1 MNKTIS
7 FLVLVSFLF
16 FFSCQNLF
24 PTRSSQGNT
33 KDRQVVIT
41 PKHPNIL
48 LINVDDLG
56 WADTEAYGSTFYE
69 TPNINWL
76 ARKGMRF
83 TQAYAAASNCAP
95 SRACMLSGQ
104 QTPRHGIYTVA
115 NSTRGKAEDRK
126 LIPTPNTTVLVD
138 SFITIAEVLK
148 KVGYQTATFGKWHL
162 GEDPMTQGFDV
173 NVAGY
178 HKGNPGKDGYF
189 NPSKFINLEDS
200 PKGAHLTDELTKK
213 AIEFITEHQQQPF
226 FAYLPFYAV
235 HTPLQTKKELENKYK
250 QKGGN
255 ELQNHEIYAGMVETV
270 DTNIG
275 KLLHTLRQLDLLKNT
290 LIIFTSDNGGIRAV
304 SSQHPL
310 RAGKGSYYEG
320 GIRVPL
326 IMVWDK
332 QIAAN
337 TLCHTPVS
345 QLDFFPTILELLAI
359 SSYNKPLDGIS
370 IVPLLKG
377 ETIPDRS
384 LHWHFPIYLQAYRG
398 AKDDARDTLFRTRP
412 GSVIRYQNWKLHHYF
427 EDNGLELYNLETDI
441 SERENLMEQYPEKG
455 KALLDRLSAWRTA
468 LNAPIP
474 TQLNPT
480 FIN

>member
-1 MNKTIS
+1 
-7 FLVLVSFLF
+7 
-16 FFSCQNLF
+16 
-24 PTRSSQGNT
+24 
-33 KDRQVVIT
+33 
-41 PKHPNIL
+41 
-48 LINVDDLG
+48 
-56 WADTEAYGSTFYE
+56 
-69 TPNINWL
+69 
-76 ARKGMRF
+76 
-83 TQAYAAASNCAP
+83 
-95 SRACMLSGQ
+95 
-104 QTPRHGIYTVA
+104 
-115 NSTRGKAEDRK
+115 
-126 LIPTPNTTVLVD
+126 
-138 SFITIAEVLK
+138 
-148 KVGYQTATFGKWHL
+148 
-162 GEDPMTQGFDV
+162 
-173 NVAGY
+173 
-178 HKGNPGKDGYF
+178 
-189 NPSKFINLEDS
+189 
-200 PKGAHLTDELTKK
+200 
-213 AIEFITEHQQQPF
+213 
-226 FAYLPFYAV
+226 
-235 HTPLQTKKELENKYK
+235 
-250 QKGGN
+250 
-255 ELQNHEIYAGMVETV
+255 MVETV

-345 QLDFFPTILELLAI
+345 QLDFSPTILELLAI

-427 EDNGLELYNLETDI
+427 EDLSLIHI
-441 SERENLMEQYPEKG
+441 SE
-455 KALLDRLSAWRTA
+455 
-468 LNAPIP
+468 P
-474 TQLNPT
+474 TRPY
-480 FIN
+480 